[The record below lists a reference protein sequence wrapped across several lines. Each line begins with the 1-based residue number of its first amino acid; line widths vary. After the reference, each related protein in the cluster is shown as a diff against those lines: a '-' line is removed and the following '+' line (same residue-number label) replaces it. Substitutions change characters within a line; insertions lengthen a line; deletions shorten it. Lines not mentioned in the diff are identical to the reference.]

1 MSSGGGLKREERM
14 GGSVTELES
23 LTRGHQIEYNSADNL
38 KISGSLSVRIAE
50 TLIYG
55 KRKAPAV
62 GFEIGKIKSD
72 TRFLQKS
79 EEWRAGQKINIKK
92 KKKVIIKVEKLKTRL
107 SNLHLQWE

>member
-1 MSSGGGLKREERM
+1 M